1 MYKLISSA
9 PKEKAKW
16 IQRCSASLLS
26 FCVAL
31 LCWVWGVDLL
41 RAQVES
47 VESPGDSY
55 SWISHGRIDGHLALT
70 YSPAGAF
77 SPDGST
83 LAIATENKIALLDLR
98 KGGIEKVLRP
108 HIEMVTD
115 LDIQSANFLTP
126 DHLLVLASGLM
137 QIKAK
142 GMAPRSPELA
152 FQWDTNADALSG
164 KVDGLGAGGGYA
176 PPRYFPDIR
185 YVGLNKENNFDLWNP
200 LTGKGGRITIPPLT
214 QAVNLY
220 AFSPDGH
227 WLILAQVQGSSSAD
241 PIVARLA
248 DHQFVDALRGHQ
260 GTVLS
265 IAFSR
270 DSTRVATA
278 CEDGKVRIWSA
289 PDWKLL
295 QTLAGHAGP
304 VHWAEFSADGKWLVS
319 AGEDKTVRIWS
330 VNDGMAVADLKE
342 SDAPVLTVAFSPDD
356 KFIAASTEKSVL
368 MWERTR
374 N

>member
-1 MYKLISSA
+1 
-9 PKEKAKW
+9 
-16 IQRCSASLLS
+16 LLS
-26 FCVAL
+26 LGVAL
-31 LCWVWGVDLL
+31 LCWVSGGELL

-47 VESPGDSY
+47 VETPGASFN
-55 SWISHGRIDGHLALT
+55 WVSHGRIDGHLALS
-70 YSPAGAF
+70 YSPAGSY
-77 SPDGST
+77 SPDSST
-83 LAIATENKIALLDLR
+83 LAVATGNKIALLDLR

-108 HIEMVTD
+108 RVETVTD
-115 LDIQSANFLTP
+115 LNIQSANFLTP
-126 DHLLVLASGLM
+126 DHLLILASGLVQM
-137 QIKAK
+137 KAK
-142 GMAPRSPELA
+142 GMAPRTPELA
-152 FQWDTNADALSG
+152 FQWDANTDALSG
-164 KVDGLGAGGGYA
+164 KVDGLGAGGGFA

-200 LTGKGGRITIPPLT
+200 LSGKGGRITIPPLT
-214 QAVNLY
+214 QPANLY

-241 PIVARLA
+241 PIVARLS
-248 DHQFVDALRGHQ
+248 DHQFTDALRGHE

-270 DSTRVATA
+270 DSSRLATA
-278 CEDGKVRIWSA
+278 CEDGKVRIWSV

-295 QTLAGHAGP
+295 QALAGHAGP

-330 VNDGMAVADLKE
+330 VNDGKAVAELRE
-342 SDAPVLTVAFSPDD
+342 SDDPVLTVAFSPDD
-356 KFIAASTEKSVL
+356 RFVAASTEKSVL
-368 MWERTR
+368 MWERIR